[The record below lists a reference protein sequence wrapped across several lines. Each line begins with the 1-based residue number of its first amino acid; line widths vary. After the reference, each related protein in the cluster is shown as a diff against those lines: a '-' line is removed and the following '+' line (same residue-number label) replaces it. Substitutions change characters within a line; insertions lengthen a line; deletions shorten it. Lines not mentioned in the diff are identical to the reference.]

1 MAYFPFYMD
10 ISDKKCLV
18 VGGGKIASRKV
29 EVLIQFDI
37 EIKVIATSICD
48 EINKLNNNKLTIC
61 KRNFM
66 DEDIRNAD
74 FIIAAT
80 NNNELN
86 THISDICKKNNILV
100 NVVDVKEE
108 CNFIFPAIIKREEL
122 VIAIS
127 TGGNS
132 PAMAAKIKK
141 NTELAIPDYYGDLI
155 ETLGE
160 CREFIKNEIA
170 NSEIRKQ
177 VYNELI
183 KIGEINNGKLTF
195 EMIKEVAAKF
205 K

>member
-10 ISDKKCLV
+10 ISDNKCLI
-18 VGGGKIASRKV
+18 VGGGKIAFRKV

-61 KRNFM
+61 KRDFR

-141 NTELAIPDYYGDLI
+141 NTELTIPDYYGNLI

-170 NSEIRKQ
+170 NTEMRKH

>member
-1 MAYFPFYMD
+1 MVYFPFYMD

-195 EMIKEVAAKF
+195 EMIKEVASKF

>member
-141 NTELAIPDYYGDLI
+141 NTELTIPDYYGNLI

-170 NSEIRKQ
+170 STEIRKQ

-195 EMIKEVAAKF
+195 EMIKEVAEKF